1 MIRYIDRQYIFSQI
15 RKIVNEMIENQFFVS
30 SNQFKLIKTL

>member
-1 MIRYIDRQYIFSQI
+1 MIRYIDRQYIFSEI